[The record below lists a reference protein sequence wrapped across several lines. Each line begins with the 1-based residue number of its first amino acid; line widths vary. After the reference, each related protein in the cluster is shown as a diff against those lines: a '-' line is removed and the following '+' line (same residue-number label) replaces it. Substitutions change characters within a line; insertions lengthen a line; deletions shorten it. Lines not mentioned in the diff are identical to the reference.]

1 MRIHTDLKGFT
12 LIELLVVTAIIA
24 ILVAMLFPVF
34 VNARGKAQQIACLS
48 NLKQIGLAFQ
58 MYASDYGGACCPYGI
73 GSPDT
78 GAVTQWEMHLYPYV
92 KSLGLYSCP
101 SSDFQP
107 TAALVQPNYWSY
119 LGAYGWNL
127 NLFNDPA
134 TFRVT
139 LADLDMPANT
149 VVAVDAHPYN
159 AAALPDGILW
169 DRAKPAYRHSD
180 MCNVVF
186 SDGHVR
192 ALTPDAL
199 LATIPNIHGRNVAY
213 LASAYG
219 SGWTNDPSIRIFSL
233 WQTAASLPHF

>member
-1 MRIHTDLKGFT
+1 MHTARKGFT
-12 LIELLVVTAIIA
+12 LIELLVVIAIIA
-24 ILVAMLFPVF
+24 ILAAMLFPVF
-34 VNARGKAQQIACLS
+34 VKTREKAHQTACLS

-58 MYASDYGGACCPYGI
+58 MYAQDYEGACCPYGV

-92 KSLGLYSCP
+92 RSLGVYTCP
-101 SSDFQP
+101 SSSFQP
-107 TAALVQPNYWSY
+107 TQALVQPSYFSY

-134 TFRVT
+134 TFLVT
-139 LADLDMPANT
+139 LADLDMPADT
-149 VVAVDAHPYN
+149 VIAVDSKPFN
-159 AAALPDGILW
+159 CVSLPDGILW
-169 DRAKPAYRHSD
+169 SLAKPAYRHSD

-186 SDGHVR
+186 CDGHAK
-192 ALTPDAL
+192 ALTQGAL
-199 LATIPNIHGRNVAY
+199 LATAPNTHGRKVAY

>member
-1 MRIHTDLKGFT
+1 
-12 LIELLVVTAIIA
+12 
-24 ILVAMLFPVF
+24 
-34 VNARGKAQQIACLS
+34 
-48 NLKQIGLAFQ
+48 
-58 MYASDYGGACCPYGI
+58 
-73 GSPDT
+73 
-78 GAVTQWEMHLYPYV
+78 MHLYPYV
-92 KSLGLYSCP
+92 GSLGLYSCP
-101 SSDFQP
+101 SSGFQP
-107 TAALVQPNYWSY
+107 TEALVQPNYWSY

-127 NLFNDPA
+127 NLF
-134 TFRVT
+134 
-139 LADLDMPANT
+139 NT

-180 MCNVVF
+180 MCNVLF

-192 ALTPDAL
+192 ALTRDAL
-199 LATIPNIHGRNVAY
+199 FATTPNIHGRKVAY